1 MSNISEFFGSRAVEH
16 METKYRA
23 PARKQK
29 TVEPLNSEP
38 SVSSASILSAEKP
51 RRAAISRLEPT
62 AHTPLSTNPP
72 AKVARR
78 KAFLGQETSASAPSV
93 STVPAKKRGRPA
105 KRPLQPV
112 SPTPDAN
119 KTDGLHG
126 LETLGSTATGKR
138 RSRGHQASETRK
150 TGALAAAANS
160 AIDGHVAPETL
171 GPCAIDSDNGIH
183 HHCETQRGADSVVAQ
198 IQYFW
203 RMRQR
208 WHRAEKALILQ
219 GKALCRGIVGGDKK
233 EGSDLFD
240 KAADGGDVD
249 EATMLALTPFL
260 LSIQHFASAR
270 SKYEKELC
278 KMTRKVPAHSFI
290 LETRGVGELSFAGM
304 VGEAGDIGSY
314 KSVSALWKRM
324 GLAVIDG
331 RRQMKRTNV
340 EEAELHGY
348 NPSRRSLMWNVG
360 GGLIGGMGRGPRP
373 ASGEDISARDEWTY
387 WQKLFVER
395 CRYEC
400 AKDPEKIALATVEK
414 NGEKKESYPLIA
426 QARAKRYVE
435 KRFLRKLYA
444 AWRRETLGA
453 SGDPDDEIAPVL
465 MAAE

>member
-1 MSNISEFFGSRAVEH
+1 MSNISEFFGSRAA
-16 METKYRA
+16 ETPETNNRA
-23 PARKQK
+23 LARKQK
-29 TVEPLNSEP
+29 TVRALDPTP
-38 SVSSASILSAEKP
+38 SVSSASTLSAEMP
-51 RRAAISRLEPT
+51 RRAAVKMTKPVF
-62 AHTPLSTNPP
+62 AAPLSTNPP
-72 AKVARR
+72 AKAARR
-78 KAFLGQETSASAPSV
+78 KANIVLETTSSEPSV

-105 KRPLQPV
+105 TIVSQPDA
-112 SPTPDAN
+112 TAPDAN
-119 KTDGLHG
+119 TTDGPHG
-126 LETLGSTATGKR
+126 LEALGSTAIGKR
-138 RSRGHQASETRK
+138 RSKGHRASETQK
-150 TGALAAAANS
+150 AAALAAAANS
-160 AIDGHVAPETL
+160 DIDGQHTVETQTTR
-171 GPCAIDSDNGIH
+171 AVDSDNGIH
-183 HHCETQRGADSVVAQ
+183 HQCETQGGADSVVAQ

-240 KAADGGDVD
+240 KAADSGDVD

-260 LSIQHFASAR
+260 LSIKHFASAR
-270 SKYEKELC
+270 SKYERELC

-290 LETRGVGELSFAGM
+290 LETRGVGELSFAGI

-373 ASGEDISARDEWTY
+373 APGEDISARDEWTY